1 MRQTDARRT
10 PDWVRAGRTPEALRP
25 LAAPGGGSDN
35 CGGGGTPS
43 LFKGLS
49 DDVVDMMRNLESP
62 RCPGAF
68 LSNICARVLRVS
80 GKDAGPLQ
88 AEALQYC
95 TSNSSFAGAALL
107 EKQPVSVWPHMQ
119 VNPGA
124 SLGAVPLQQL
134 SNLMA
139 FAFLRCRRRCCRDCR
154 VIPRSCDAARVPL
167 GTKASNRQTCRQ
179 ADMQTG
185 RQADRQTCRQADMQT
200 F

>member
-1 MRQTDARRT
+1 MRHTDARRT

-25 LAAPGGGSDN
+25 LAALGGGSDN

-80 GKDAGPLQ
+80 GKDAGTLQ
-88 AEALQYC
+88 AEALQCC

-107 EKQPVSVWPHMQ
+107 GIAGVCLAAHAGKELELRWVLCHCSSSPV
-119 VNPGA
+119 
-124 SLGAVPLQQL
+124 
-134 SNLMA
+134 
-139 FAFLRCRRRCCRDCR
+139 
-154 VIPRSCDAARVPL
+154 
-167 GTKASNRQTCRQ
+167 
-179 ADMQTG
+179 
-185 RQADRQTCRQADMQT
+185 
-200 F
+200 